1 MSRNPEVAL
10 TLKARDEASRTV
22 SRVMQDT
29 ERQTQRAEKAVIG
42 LSRESQRMASA
53 REQLGVRA
61 ERAIQ
66 REIQQT
72 EATYKRLANSGT
84 LSAKEQA
91 RAYEAMR
98 DKVAGLRR
106 EMAGVSQLQRG
117 LAAGARG
124 VAAGVAGV
132 AAGAYVVGQPVKR
145 TMEYDR
151 RLAMMANTAFAERDV
166 GGRRAGVRELDDAIK
181 RAVREGGGTREG
193 AAETLDNL
201 LASGSMSQKSA
212 VNLLPTLQKYATATG
227 ADPNGWATS
236 PSGRCR
242 RSRSRK
248 ASCRWRSTWRSRPA
262 KRVASS

>member
-84 LSAKEQA
+84 LSARNRPA
-91 RAYEAMR
+91 PMR
-98 DKVAGLRR
+98 RCATRWRVC
-106 EMAGVSQLQRG
+106 
-117 LAAGARG
+117 
-124 VAAGVAGV
+124 
-132 AAGAYVVGQPVKR
+132 
-145 TMEYDR
+145 
-151 RLAMMANTAFAERDV
+151 
-166 GGRRAGVRELDDAIK
+166 GVRWP
-181 RAVREGGGTREG
+181 V
-193 AAETLDNL
+193 
-201 LASGSMSQKSA
+201 
-212 VNLLPTLQKYATATG
+212 
-227 ADPNGWATS
+227 
-236 PSGRCR
+236 
-242 RSRSRK
+242 
-248 ASCRWRSTWRSRPA
+248 
-262 KRVASS
+262 